1 MWGGR
6 MKKVIKPLCETT
18 NENPRCDLHIP
29 QHKKGIYMLNII
41 VQNLLEKKTKEIDP
55 KNIQNPN
62 ALTTVHKLDGG
73 KNLENNTKEN
83 QVAHFW
89 G

>member
-1 MWGGR
+1 
-6 MKKVIKPLCETT
+6 
-18 NENPRCDLHIP
+18 
-29 QHKKGIYMLNII
+29 MLNII

-89 G
+89 GWTVRPTKINWEEKWWKT